1 MRGARVRTRRRLSG
15 DEGDWVMGGKKP
27 ADRQTGVGLWALAA
41 TMALAAALT
50 AGCTLGPN
58 PERPVTAA
66 DEAETYAHATAET
79 PPDQTKVTP
88 WWRSFGDAA
97 TTELVELA
105 LANNTDLQAAAAR
118 VLQAEAALQKA
129 GGARLPQVGYDA
141 GAQRQ
146 KTSFVLPGTGRRE
159 IFSTT
164 YSYDFSV
171 AWQADLFG
179 RLKRTRQAA
188 WANLLA
194 EEAAR
199 EAVVHS
205 LVAAVVRARVA
216 IAILERAESVTR
228 EITASWQSTLKTVER
243 RYRNGLADAVDLH
256 LARENYAS
264 AKAAGAVIEG
274 QLQQARL
281 ALDVLVGR
289 RPGSGPNLPHTL
301 ADLPSLDPV
310 PLGLPADLLDRRP
323 DLRQAEMR
331 LSAAT
336 YGVGAALASL
346 YPDLSLTGSAGGRSD
361 TLADITSVDG
371 VIYNA
376 VANLVG
382 PLFTGGQR
390 RADVDAARAHAE
402 EAIAVYSGAVL
413 QALREVEDALVL
425 GEASEQ
431 NLEYTNQ
438 RVSEARAADR
448 LAKQRYQR
456 GVASLLTVLETERR
470 MRLAEQAIVTAT
482 ADVWNARVDLFL
494 ALGGDWGIEPQ
505 NSATGSTGESETRAS
520 SENPGSG
527 SPNSKLK
534 TQYSNSAEVP

>member
-1 MRGARVRTRRRLSG
+1 MSGTMRSIDKQGR
-15 DEGDWVMGGKKP
+15 
-27 ADRQTGVGLWALAA
+27 GVWALTASA
-41 TMALAAALT
+41 GLAAAFA

-66 DEAETYAHATAET
+66 DQAETFAFA
-79 PPDQTKVTP
+79 PKVAVSEQPAVSP
-88 WWRSFGDAA
+88 WWRSFGDEA

-118 VLQAEAALQKA
+118 VLQAEAGMKKA
-129 GGARLPQVGYDA
+129 GGARLLQVGYDA
-141 GAQRQ
+141 GVQRQ
-146 KTSFVLPGTGRRE
+146 KMSFVLPGAGRRE

-164 YSYDFSV
+164 YSYDFTV

-179 RLKRTRQAA
+179 RLKRTQQAA

-216 IAILERAESVTR
+216 IAILERAEAVTR
-228 EITASWQSTLKTVER
+228 GISASWQSTLKTVER

-264 AKAAGAVIEG
+264 AQAASAVIEG
-274 QLQQARL
+274 QLGQARL
-281 ALDVLVGR
+281 ALDVLIGR
-289 RPGSGPNLPHTL
+289 RPGSGPVLPDTL
-301 ADLPSLDPV
+301 ADLPSLEPV
-310 PLGLPADLLDRRP
+310 PLGLPVDLLDRRP

-331 LSAAT
+331 LAAAT
-336 YGVGAALASL
+336 YGVGAALATL

-361 TLADITSVDG
+361 TLENLISVDG
-371 VIYNA
+371 LIYNA

-390 RADVDAARAHAE
+390 RADVDVARARSE
-402 EAIAVYSGAVL
+402 EAVAIYAGAVL
-413 QALREVEDALVL
+413 QALREVGDALVL
-425 GEASEQ
+425 EQASEQ
-431 NLEYTNQ
+431 NLQYTNQ

-482 ADVWNARVDLFL
+482 ADVWTARIDLFL
-494 ALGGDWGIEPQ
+494 ALGGDWGTEPQ
-505 NSATGSTGESETRAS
+505 DSGIATTGTPAETQS
-520 SENPGSG
+520 LSGIENPKSEIRNPKTQAVGRLVI
-527 SPNSKLK
+527 PNSEFLIP
-534 TQYSNSAEVP
+534 NSTEVP